1 MIMNK
6 KEIKKPTSGKKVANV
21 PIVMQL
27 EALECGAASLTMVM
41 AYYGKW
47 VPLEQVRVDCGVSR
61 NGSNAKNICRA
72 AAKYGFVTKGRARNL
87 KNLRE
92 KGKFPAIIHWGGG
105 HFVVL
110 DGFRGNKAILNDPA
124 KGLVKVDLETFDKIY
139 TGIYIEIT
147 PGEDFEPGGK
157 RKSILTFAKKRL
169 KGAAAL
175 IAFFA
180 ITTIVF
186 YLFTIVNP
194 VLNQVFVDSLLG
206 GNNPD
211 WLLPFIFIFGGI
223 GLLQVIV
230 TAVNC
235 LYQYKIR
242 GKLDLIGSTT
252 YMWKILRMPIDFF
265 SQRMVGDLQQRQN
278 ENATI
283 AETLV
288 NVFAPLFFN
297 AIMLIIY
304 LVVMVNKSWFL
315 ALIGV
320 VTVLINIFASRFI
333 SKARIN
339 ISRVQSRDNARLSS
353 MTAKGIEMIETIKS
367 NGAETSYFSS
377 WKESADS
384 VYAQNLK
391 MAKTNQ
397 FLGLIPAFVAMIA
410 DYSVL
415 ILGVYLTMNGY
426 FTIGSILAFQ
436 GLLSSFMSP
445 ATTLITSG
453 QTLQEMRSQMERVDD
468 VLDYPLD
475 PNVTREI
482 KMERVSK
489 IKGNLILKDLTFGY
503 SRLGQPVLSNFNLEI
518 KQGQK
523 VAIVGSTGSGKS
535 TVSKLI
541 SGLYSPWSGEIIFD
555 GKRIEEIDHEI
566 FTSSI
571 AVVDQDITL
580 YEDTIMNNLKMW
592 DQSIADYE
600 VIMACNDAQIHKTIV
615 AREGGYNAPVL
626 EGGKNFSGGEKQ
638 RMEIA
643 RSLAMDPSIIIL
655 DEATSALDAKTE
667 YDVVRAIKER
677 GITTIVIAHRLSTIR
692 DADLIVVLNHGV
704 IAEQGTHDELMAK
717 KGAYYELVTNE

>member
-1 MIMNK
+1 MKK
-6 KEIKKPTSGKKVANV
+6 KEIKKPTSGRKVANV
-21 PIVMQL
+21 PIIMQL
-27 EALECGAASLTMVM
+27 EALECGAASLSMVM

-47 VPLEQVRVDCGVSR
+47 VPLEQVRIDCGVSR

-72 AAKYGFVTKGRARNL
+72 AEKYGFKTKGYAYNIQKL
-87 KNLRE
+87 KER
-92 KGKFPAIIHWGGG
+92 GKFPAIIHWGGG

-124 KGLVKVDLETFDKIY
+124 KGLVKVDLETFDKIF

-147 PGEDFEPGGK
+147 PDENFEPGGK
-157 RKSILTFAKKRL
+157 RKSVFAFAKKRL

-194 VLNQVFVDSLLG
+194 VLSQVFTDYLLG

-230 TAVNC
+230 TTVQC

-265 SQRMVGDLQQRQN
+265 SQRMVGDLQQRQS

-288 NVFAPLFFN
+288 NVFAPLLFN
-297 AIMLIIY
+297 TIMLIVY
-304 LVVMVNKSWFL
+304 LVVMINKSWIL
-315 ALIGV
+315 TLVGIATI
-320 VTVLINIFASRFI
+320 LINIFVSQYI
-333 SKARIN
+333 SKVRVN
-339 ISRVQSRDNARLSS
+339 ISRVQARDNARLGA
-353 MTAKGIEMIETIKS
+353 MTSKGIEMIETIKS
-367 NGAETSYFSS
+367 NGAENSYFSNWQEAS
-377 WKESADS
+377 DN
-384 VYAQNLK
+384 VYNQNVR
-391 MAKTNQ
+391 MAKTNS
-397 FLGLIPAFVAMIA
+397 FLGLIPSFVSMLAN
-410 DYSVL
+410 YSVL
-415 ILGVYLTMNGY
+415 ILGVF
-426 FTIGSILAFQ
+426 FTIRGNFTVGSILAFQ
-436 GLLSSFMSP
+436 GLLSAFMAP
-445 ATTLITSG
+445 AMTLINSG
-453 QTLQEMRSQMERVDD
+453 QTLQEMRTQMERVDD
-468 VLDYPLD
+468 VLEYPLD
-475 PNVTREI
+475 ANVTREI
-482 KMERVSK
+482 QMEQISK
-489 IKGNLILKDLTFGY
+489 IKGNLILKNVTFGY
-503 SRLGQPVLSNFNLEI
+503 SRLDNPILSDFNLEI

-555 GKRIEEIDHEI
+555 GKKIEEIDHEI

-592 DQSIADYE
+592 DQSIEDYE
-600 VIMACNDAQIHKTIV
+600 VIMACNDAQIHKTISE
-615 AREGGYNAPVL
+615 REGGYNAPVL

-704 IAEQGTHDELMAK
+704 IVEQGNHDQLMAL
-717 KGAYYELVTNE
+717 KGAYYDLVTNE

>member
-1 MIMNK
+1 MK
-6 KEIKKPTSGKKVANV
+6 KKKIKKPTSGRRVANV
-21 PIVMQL
+21 PIIMQL
-27 EALECGAASLTMVM
+27 EALECGAASLSMVM

-72 AAKYGFVTKGRARNL
+72 AEKYGFKTKGYAYNIQKL
-87 KNLRE
+87 KER
-92 KGKFPAIIHWGGG
+92 GKFPAIIHWGGG

-124 KGLVKVDLETFDKIY
+124 KGLVKVDLETFDKIF
-139 TGIYIEIT
+139 TGIYIEIA
-147 PGEDFEPGGK
+147 PDENFEPGGK
-157 RKSILTFAKKRL
+157 RKSVFAFAKKRL

-194 VLNQVFVDSLLG
+194 VLSQVFTDYLLG

-230 TAVNC
+230 TTVQC

-265 SQRMVGDLQQRQN
+265 SQRMVGDLQQRQS

-288 NVFAPLFFN
+288 NVFAPLLFN
-297 AIMLIIY
+297 TIMLIVY
-304 LVVMVNKSWFL
+304 LVVMINKSWIL
-315 ALIGV
+315 TLVGIATI
-320 VTVLINIFASRFI
+320 LINIFVSQYI
-333 SKARIN
+333 SKVRVN
-339 ISRVQSRDNARLSS
+339 ISRVQARDNARLSA
-353 MTAKGIEMIETIKS
+353 MTSKGIEMIETIKS
-367 NGAETSYFSS
+367 NGAENSYFSNWQEAS
-377 WKESADS
+377 DN
-384 VYAQNLK
+384 VYNQNVR
-391 MAKTNQ
+391 MAKTNS
-397 FLGLIPAFVAMIA
+397 FLGLIPSFVSMLAN
-410 DYSVL
+410 YSVL
-415 ILGVYLTMNGY
+415 ILGVF
-426 FTIGSILAFQ
+426 FTIRGNFTVGSILAFQ
-436 GLLSSFMSP
+436 GLLSAFMAP
-445 ATTLITSG
+445 AMTLINSG
-453 QTLQEMRSQMERVDD
+453 QTLQEMRTQMERVDD
-468 VLDYPLD
+468 VLEYPLD
-475 PNVTREI
+475 ANVTREI
-482 KMERVSK
+482 QTEQISK
-489 IKGNLILKDLTFGY
+489 IKGNLILKNVTFGY
-503 SRLGQPVLSNFNLEI
+503 SRLDNPILSDFNLEI

-555 GKRIEEIDHEI
+555 GKKIEEIDHEI

-592 DQSIADYE
+592 DQSIEDYE
-600 VIMACNDAQIHKTIV
+600 VIMACNDAQIHKTISE
-615 AREGGYNAPVL
+615 REGGYNAPVL

-704 IAEQGTHDELMAK
+704 IVEQGNHDQLMAL
-717 KGAYYELVTNE
+717 KGAYYDLVTNE

>member
-1 MIMNK
+1 MKNK
-6 KEIKKPTSGKKVANV
+6 KIKKPTSGKKVANV
-21 PIVMQL
+21 PVIMQL

-47 VPLEQVRVDCGVSR
+47 VALEQVRVDCGVSR

-72 AAKYGFVTKGRARNL
+72 AAKYGFKTKGYAYNVKKL
-87 KNLRE
+87 KE

-124 KGLVKVDLETFDKIY
+124 KGLVKVDLETFDKIF
-139 TGIYIEIT
+139 TGIYIEIS
-147 PGEDFEPGGK
+147 PDEGFEPGGK
-157 RKSILTFAKKRL
+157 RKSVLAFARKRL

-175 IAFFA
+175 ISFFA
-180 ITTIVF
+180 ITTIVC

-206 GNNPD
+206 GNNPK
-211 WLLPFIFIFGGI
+211 WLLPFIYIFAGV

-230 TAVNC
+230 SAVQS

-297 AIMLIIY
+297 AIMLIVY
-304 LVVMVNKSWFL
+304 LVVMISKSWIL
-315 ALIGV
+315 TLIGV
-320 VTVLINIFASRFI
+320 LTVLINIFTSRYI
-333 SKARIN
+333 SKVRVN
-339 ISRVQSRDNARLSS
+339 ISRVQARDNARLGA
-353 MTAKGIEMIETIKS
+353 MTSKGIEMIETIKS
-367 NGAETSYFSS
+367 NGAENSYFSS
-377 WKESADS
+377 WQEASNS
-384 VYAQNLK
+384 VYTQNLR
-391 MAKTNQ
+391 MVKTNQ
-397 FLGLIPAFVAMIA
+397 FLGLVPAFVSLLA

-415 ILGVYLTMNGY
+415 ILGVYLTITGN
-426 FTIGSILAFQ
+426 FTVGSILAFQ

-445 ATTLITSG
+445 AMTLITSG
-453 QTLQEMRSQMERVDD
+453 QTLQEMRTQMERVDD
-468 VLDYPLD
+468 VLEYPLD
-475 PNVTREI
+475 PNVTREV
-482 KMERVSK
+482 KMDRVSK
-489 IKGNLILKDLTFGY
+489 IKGNVILKDVTFGY
-503 SRLGQPVLSNFNLEI
+503 SRLGRPVLSNFNLEI

-535 TVSKLI
+535 TVSKLV

-592 DQSIADYE
+592 DQSITDYE

-704 IAEQGTHDELMAK
+704 IAEQGTHEQLMAN
-717 KGAYYELVTNE
+717 KGPYYDLVTNE